1 MRKYY
6 SKMNALNIV
15 NDNFGQ
21 YRSRLKK
28 RAEAFQYA
36 KQTAKNEFFSHLK
49 KIKSPTEK
57 KERLRSILSLTNSSV
72 WLSRSALKLL
82 KSSMDLRFLE
92 NDNHNNS
99 RAQEILA
106 CVTNGRTL
114 EAKDSEVFDI
124 IYRELTHSHLHHN
137 SHSLLTVP
145 QINVTIVLVSG
156 VLNEYFSTPA
166 FKRGAEK
173 LFNQYNIKHLT
184 PLVEGTKGSRENAAA
199 LKKQID
205 LYVQNNPDEK
215 LWFFCFS
222 KGGLD
227 TLHYLKT
234 EGEKLADNILG
245 FSFVATPVLGSTHV
259 NHRLLK
265 IINALGKVPEHLTSQ
280 ILGKK
285 IDFLAKE
292 LQKSLCKNYRENWFK
307 KNHKALPTRP
317 FYTAIAFESKW
328 HKSHIWMM
336 LAKALFQSANPNDGV
351 VDIENAQFPNYFKAL
366 NLGVIEGHH
375 LVGSRS
381 SFYDQEALLKAHL
394 IFLRYKKLL

>member
-1 MRKYY
+1 
-6 SKMNALNIV
+6 MNALNIV

-28 RAEAFQYA
+28 RSEAFLYA
-36 KQTAKNEFFSHLK
+36 KKTTKREFFGHLK
-49 KIKSPTEK
+49 KIKSAKTEQ
-57 KERLRSILSLTNSSV
+57 ERLKSILSLTNSSV
-72 WLSRSALKLL
+72 WLSRTALKLL
-82 KSSMDLRFLE
+82 KSSVDLRFLE
-92 NDNHNNS
+92 NDNQNSS
-99 RAQEILA
+99 RAQEILSGVA
-106 CVTNGRTL
+106 NHRTV
-114 EAKDSEVFDI
+114 EANDKEVFDI
-124 IYRELTHSHLHHN
+124 VYREITHTHLHQ
-137 SHSLLTVP
+137 HSKTLLTVP
-145 QINVTIVLVSG
+145 DVKVTIVLVSG

-173 LFNQYNIKHLT
+173 LLDHYHIKHLT
-184 PLVEGTKGSRENAAA
+184 PAVEGTKGSRENAAS

-205 LYVQNNPDEK
+205 TYLQDNPNEK

-234 EGEKLADNILG
+234 EGENLSNNILG

-259 NHRLLK
+259 NHRVLRMINTIGK
-265 IINALGKVPEHLTSQ
+265 IPEQVSSKLF
-280 ILGKK
+280 GKK

-292 LQKSLCKNYRENWFK
+292 LQKSLCKNYRENWFR
-307 KNHKALPTRP
+307 KNHKALPARP
-317 FYTAIAFESKW
+317 FYTAVAFESKW
-328 HKSHIWMM
+328 HQSHIWMM
-336 LAKALFQSANPNDGV
+336 LAKAFFQSRNPNDGV
-351 VDIENAQFPNYFKAL
+351 VDIENAQFPNYFHGL

>member
-1 MRKYY
+1 
-6 SKMNALNIV
+6 MNALNIV
-15 NDNFGQ
+15 NENFGQ
-21 YRSRLKK
+21 YRSRLK
-28 RAEAFQYA
+28 RRSEVFLYA
-36 KQTAKNEFFSHLK
+36 KKTAQKEFFTHLK
-49 KIKSPTEK
+49 KIKSPNEK

-82 KSSMDLRFLE
+82 KSSIDLRFLE
-92 NDNHNNS
+92 NDNQNNP
-99 RAQEILA
+99 RAQEILSGVA
-106 CVTNGRTL
+106 NGRTI
-114 EAKDSEVFDI
+114 EAADKEVFDVV
-124 IYRELTHSHLHHN
+124 YRELTHSHLHQN
-137 SHSLLTVP
+137 NKGQLPVP

-173 LFNQYNIKHLT
+173 LLDQYHIKHLT
-184 PLVEGTKGSRENAAA
+184 PAVEGTKGSRENASS

-205 LYVQNNPDEK
+205 LYLQTNPNEK

-227 TLHYLKT
+227 TLHYLKN
-234 EGEKLADNILG
+234 EGENLSSNILG

-265 IINALGKVPEHLTSQ
+265 MINAIGRIPEQVSSK

-307 KNHKALPTRP
+307 KNHKTLPTRP
-317 FYTAIAFESKW
+317 FYTAVAFESKW

-336 LAKALFQSANPNDGV
+336 LAKAVFQSRNPNDGV
-351 VDIENAQFPNYFKAL
+351 VDIENAQFPNYFKGL

-394 IFLRYKKLL
+394 IYLRYKKLL

>member
-1 MRKYY
+1 
-6 SKMNALNIV
+6 MNALNIV
-15 NDNFGQ
+15 NDNLGQ

-28 RAEAFQYA
+28 RAEVFIYA
-36 KQTAKNEFFSHLK
+36 KRTAQKEFFDHLK
-49 KIKSPTEK
+49 KIKSPTQK
-57 KERLRSILSLTNSSV
+57 KERLRSILSLTNSSI

-82 KSSMDLRFLE
+82 KSSFDLRFLE
-92 NDNHNNS
+92 NDNRHNS
-99 RAQEILA
+99 RAQEILSGVA
-106 CVTNGRTL
+106 NGRTI
-114 EAKDSEVFDI
+114 EAKDSDVFDI
-124 IYRELTHSHLHHN
+124 IYRELTHSHLHQN
-137 SHSLLTVP
+137 NRSILTVP
-145 QINVTIVLVSG
+145 AVNITIVLVSG

-166 FKRGAEK
+166 FKRGAVK
-173 LFNQYNIKHLT
+173 LLDQYHIKHFN
-184 PLVEGTKGSRENAAA
+184 PAVEGTKGSRENAEA
-199 LKKQID
+199 LKKQLDFFIE
-205 LYVQNNPDEK
+205 NNPDEK

-227 TLHYLKT
+227 TLHFLKT
-234 EGEKLADNILG
+234 EGENLSPNIMG

-265 IINALGKVPEHLTSQ
+265 MINAAGKIPEQVTSK

-317 FYTAIAFESKW
+317 FYTAVAFESKW

-336 LAKALFQSANPNDGV
+336 LAKGLFQSANPNDGV

-394 IFLRYKKLL
+394 IYLRYKKLL